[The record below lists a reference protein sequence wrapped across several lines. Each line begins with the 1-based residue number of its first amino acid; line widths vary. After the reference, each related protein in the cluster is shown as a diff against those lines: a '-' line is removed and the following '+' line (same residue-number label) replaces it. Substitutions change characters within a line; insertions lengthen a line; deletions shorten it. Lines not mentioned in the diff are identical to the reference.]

1 MTFRFSPKQSRLYH
15 TGPTALF
22 YNNNNKYTFMD
33 RIIVNLTTPLSIRIT
48 SWRYE
53 QNDSIA
59 KVYSLYSY
67 RNT

>member
-1 MTFRFSPKQSRLYH
+1 
-15 TGPTALF
+15 
-22 YNNNNKYTFMD
+22 MD